1 MWATTERKHRNSFG
15 VQREKKHSWKQ
26 NFRIFLR
33 ESHISERNSAKSEKI
48 AKSKILHAA
57 KKSYRNQPNTHTQ
70 NSNNNNTNT
79 HFYHSLCAQIFF
91 SANNFIHKF
100 LLLLRL
106 LVYCRDEIKPK
117 TGKADWQLLWNSVKC
132 EQNSEHLYREISD
145 FFQLFESEKSATTT
159 TTTNRF
165 FNNKKKSK
173 KKTNQNQFVNDRI
186 EHTEQQKIIKSV
198 DMQNEMEFHFERRVK

>member
-1 MWATTERKHRNSFG
+1 MCN
-15 VQREKKHSWKQ
+15 EKK
-26 NFRIFLR
+26 NTL
-33 ESHISERNSAKSEKI
+33 ESKISEFSFAKVTFPNGTVLKVRKLPKVKFYTPPRNHTET
-48 AKSKILHAA
+48 
-57 KKSYRNQPNTHTQ
+57 NPTHTQ
-70 NSNNNNTNT
+70 HSNNNNTNT

-159 TTTNRF
+159 TNRF
-165 FNNKKKSK
+165 FNNKKNRKRK
-173 KKTNQNQFVNDRI
+173 RTKTDL
-186 EHTEQQKIIKSV
+186 
-198 DMQNEMEFHFERRVK
+198 